1 MRRQRT
7 DLEKHFE
14 FGANWTDFSQH
25 VDARR
30 VEDSVVNL
38 RRLLGRESF
47 DGERWIDVGC
57 GSGLS
62 SVAAATLGANV
73 LAIDLD
79 PKCVETTE
87 LLALR
92 FGVEDRV
99 TTQLRSVFDLSSL
112 GREFDVVYSWGVL
125 HHTGDMD
132 RAIKSCL
139 ELVRPGGE
147 FAVALYRKTRLCW
160 FWKIEKRLYKSA
172 GKRTQ
177 SAIRSL
183 YLLLFR
189 LAFKLKGQDFGKY
202 RDSYSSSRGMK
213 FEHDVHDWLGGYPY
227 ESISPRA
234 LRQLVGKSGFAGVRE
249 FVASEKVKVGILGSG
264 CDEFVF
270 RKNA

>member
-1 MRRQRT
+1 M
-7 DLEKHFE
+7 HFE

-25 VDARR
+25 VDAQR

-38 RRLLGRESF
+38 KRLMGRESF

-92 FGVEDRV
+92 FGVADRV
-99 TTQLRSVFDLSSL
+99 TTQLRSVFDLGSL

-132 RAIKSCL
+132 RAIKRCL
-139 ELVRPGGE
+139 RVVRPHGE

-172 GKRTQ
+172 GKGTQ
-177 SAIRSL
+177 KAIRSL

-189 LAFKLKGQDFGKY
+189 LAFKVKGQDFRKY
-202 RDSYSSSRGMK
+202 RDEYSSSRGMR

-227 ESISPRA
+227 ESIGPGE
-234 LRQLVGKSGFAGVRE
+234 LKSAMRDADFDLTRC
-249 FVASEKVKVGILGSG
+249 FVATESKTSGVLGSG

-270 RKNA
+270 SRKS